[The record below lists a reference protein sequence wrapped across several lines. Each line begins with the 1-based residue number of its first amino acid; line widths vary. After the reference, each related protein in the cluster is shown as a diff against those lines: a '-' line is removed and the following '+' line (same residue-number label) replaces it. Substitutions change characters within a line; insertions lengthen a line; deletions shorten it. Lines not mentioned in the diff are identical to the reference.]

1 MVEASPI
8 FRFAQFI
15 TFSDYY
21 LFHPLFFQTLLFAF
35 ISLSLSGV
43 IVVSILFL
51 LLLVLSVSAIFS
63 FSHSF
68 NSYFVYTF
76 FSRVSVIL
84 SSVTMCV
91 CVCVSLSRV
100 SSVFWARA
108 KNMQWFLFNRFVQFH
123 SAWRSFYCYCYF
135 GLLFYAKDEMWTEA
149 THIHNNA
156 MLDIFDLRR
165 HGIHAIIFITQ

>member
-91 CVCVSLSRV
+91 CVSVCRCHECRV
-100 SSVFWARA
+100 CFERARKTCNGFCLIGSFSFTLLGAHSIAIVILVFCS
-108 KNMQWFLFNRFVQFH
+108 MQKMRCERRQRTYTTMQCLIYSTYVGMEYM
-123 SAWRSFYCYCYF
+123 RSFS
-135 GLLFYAKDEMWTEA
+135 
-149 THIHNNA
+149 
-156 MLDIFDLRR
+156 
-165 HGIHAIIFITQ
+165 